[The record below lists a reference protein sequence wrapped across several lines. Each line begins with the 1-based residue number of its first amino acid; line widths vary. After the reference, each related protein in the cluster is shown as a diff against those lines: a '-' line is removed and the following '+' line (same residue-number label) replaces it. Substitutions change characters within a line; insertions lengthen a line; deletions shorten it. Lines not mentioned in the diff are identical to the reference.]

1 MPGLRDVC
9 ELDRVVRLGPD
20 RVGEVLPDL
29 RRRDVERGRE
39 LHVADVVAAEVDVHE
54 PGDELVRRGVLVV
67 LDSLEERVGAVADA
81 DDRDADLAVPARLAV
96 LAAVLSRHWF
106 LSGGDC
112 AESLGERID
121 DDSVRAAAALACG
134 VVEPALEGGRD
145 AQEHVAALA
154 GHRAAPAARRE
165 LDVELVGEDR
175 DGDVVE
181 SAVPAR
187 DLAAES
193 ALQGLGHPDEDAG
206 LLSLRHSA
214 SSELLL
220 AEYHCCWSCDRTAS
234 TRWTTVIHAVAVSR

>member
-1 MPGLRDVC
+1 MPVFGTSANLIVLFGLAQIASARSF
-9 ELDRVVRLGPD
+9 PTF
-20 RVGEVLPDL
+20 VG
-29 RRRDVERGRE
+29 RDVERGRE

-96 LAAVLSRHWF
+96 LAAVLWHWF

-112 AESLGERID
+112 VEPLGERVD
-121 DDSVRAAAALACG
+121 DDGVRAASALARG

-154 GHRAAPAARRE
+154 GRRGAPAARRE
-165 LDVELVGEDR
+165 VDVELVGEDR

-187 DLAAES
+187 DLAAQS

-220 AEYHCCWSCDRTAS
+220 AEYHPCRSCDRTAS